1 MHAAQARG
9 QENGGLRAVERHV
22 GRSVR
27 CRLPSL
33 DALLVGAEQHG
44 EVVPA
49 DVVCAAEVKRATDD
63 QVQTG
68 AGIAQ
73 GMEQIAADVRVIRD
87 RLGRQLAEAEQ
98 IASATRATLT
108 IAKKNNAIAEQ
119 FSAAIED
126 LVVSGKVFSEDV
138 SRFRV

>member
-1 MHAAQARG
+1 MRLA
-9 QENGGLRAVERHV
+9 ERV
-22 GRSVR
+22 S
-27 CRLPSL
+27 
-33 DALLVGAEQHG
+33 DI
-44 EVVPA
+44 
-49 DVVCAAEVKRATDD
+49 AAEVKRATDD

-73 GMEQIAADVRVIRD
+73 AMEQIASDVRVIRD

>member
-1 MHAAQARG
+1 MPGEELSDA
-9 QENGGLRAVERHV
+9 LRAAGELRQNGINAILTHLGENISERQE
-22 GRSVR
+22 
-27 CRLPSL
+27 
-33 DALLVGAEQHG
+33 AER
-44 EVVPA
+44 VS
-49 DVVCAAEVKRATDD
+49 DIAAEVKRATDD

-73 GMEQIAADVRVIRD
+73 AMEQIASDVRVIRD